1 MEILIKSFD
10 QLGTQELY
18 DILALRSEI
27 FVVEQ
32 ECAYQDLDYLD
43 QQSTHVL
50 GTEDGKLIAYTRVV
64 PPGLSY
70 DDYVAIGRVVVD
82 RKHRG
87 HNLGYEIMEVSNK
100 LAIQTYKR
108 SIKIS
113 AQVYAIPFYEKL
125 GYSVVGEEYLEDDIP
140 HTAMILKID

>member
-1 MEILIKSFD
+1 MEILIKSFG

-18 DILALRSEI
+18 DILALRSKI

-50 GTEDGKLIAYTRVV
+50 GTVDGKLIAYTRVV

-82 RKHRG
+82 REHRRQ
-87 HNLGYEIMEVSNK
+87 NLGYEIMEVSNK
-100 LAIQTYKR
+100 LAIQTYER

>member
-1 MEILIKSFD
+1 MEISIKSFD

-18 DILALRSEI
+18 DILALRSKI

-50 GTEDGKLIAYTRVV
+50 GTVDGKLIAYTRVV

-82 RKHRG
+82 REHRRQ
-87 HNLGYEIMEVSNK
+87 NLGYEIMEVSNE
-100 LAIQTYKR
+100 LAIQTYER

>member
-1 MEILIKSFD
+1 MEISIKPFD
-10 QLGTQELY
+10 QLSTQELY
-18 DILALRSEI
+18 DIMALRSEI

-50 GTEDGKLIAYTRVV
+50 GTENDKLIAYTRVV

-70 DDYVAIGRVVVD
+70 DEYVAIGRVVVD
-82 RKHRG
+82 HKHRG
-87 HNLGYEIMEVSNK
+87 QNLGYAIMEVSNK
-100 LAIQTYKR
+100 LAIQTYER

-140 HTAMILKID
+140 HTAMILKVD

>member
-1 MEILIKSFD
+1 MEILIKSFG

-82 RKHRG
+82 HKHRG
-87 HNLGYEIMEVSNK
+87 QNLGYEIMEVSNK

>member
-1 MEILIKSFD
+1 MKISVKTFD
-10 QLGTQELY
+10 QLGTIELY
-18 DILALRSEI
+18 DIMALRSEI

-32 ECAYQDLDYLD
+32 DCAYQDLDYLD
-43 QQSTHVL
+43 QKSTHVL
-50 GTEDGKLIAYTRVV
+50 GYQDGKLIAYTRVV

-70 DDYVAIGRVVVD
+70 DDYVAIGRVGVD

-87 HNLGYEIMEVSNK
+87 QDLGYEIMEASNK
-100 LAIQTYKR
+100 LAIETYNR

-125 GYSVVGEEYLEDDIP
+125 GYSVVGAEYLEDDIP
-140 HTAMILKID
+140 HTAMIIKID

>member
-50 GTEDGKLIAYTRVV
+50 GTDDGKLIAYTRVV

-82 RKHRG
+82 REHRRQ
-87 HNLGYEIMEVSNK
+87 NLGYEIMEVSNK
-100 LAIQTYKR
+100 LAIQTYER